1 MGNASKNPDLPV
13 GNSGMAKTTS
23 IRILH
28 VGRRSKLA
36 EELRAIIDTPDPVS
50 LNGDHALGYRLEY
63 DAITNQKAALRR
75 VRSMPP
81 HIVLVETDAKP
92 NSRARFSEM
101 VRYRLP
107 TAAIIAIGDAP
118 PQGTFTFDDFIQTPL
133 VRKQVL
139 AVILRICTDCADYH
153 LNLDPIYLNIATRTV
168 KTPSG
173 RYSMTPKQCQLLQLL
188 MERNG
193 EVVSRGEIMET
204 VWKTGYLED
213 TRTLDVHIR
222 WLRECIE
229 AEPSHPR
236 YLTTVRGVGYK
247 FSIPADE

>member
-1 MGNASKNPDLPV
+1 MG
-13 GNSGMAKTTS
+13 KTTS

-28 VGRRSKLA
+28 VERRSQLA
-36 EELRAIIDTPDPVS
+36 EELRAIMDTPDPIS
-50 LNGDHALGYRLEY
+50 FNGDDALGYCLEY
-63 DAITNQKAALRR
+63 GAVTSQKAALRR
-75 VRSMPP
+75 IRSLPP
-81 HIVLVETDAKP
+81 HIILVETDAKY
-92 NSRARFSEM
+92 NSRTRFCEM

-107 TAAIIAIGDAP
+107 TAAIIAVSETQP
-118 PQGTFTFDDFIQTPL
+118 RGTFPFDGFIQTPL
-133 VRKQVL
+133 VREQVL
-139 AVILRICTDCADYH
+139 AVILRICIDCADYH
-153 LNLDPIYLNIATRTV
+153 LNLGAVHLNIATRTV

-188 MERNG
+188 MNHNG
-193 EVVSRGEIMET
+193 KVVSRQEIMET

-222 WLRECIE
+222 WLRERIE
-229 AEPSHPR
+229 TEPSHPR